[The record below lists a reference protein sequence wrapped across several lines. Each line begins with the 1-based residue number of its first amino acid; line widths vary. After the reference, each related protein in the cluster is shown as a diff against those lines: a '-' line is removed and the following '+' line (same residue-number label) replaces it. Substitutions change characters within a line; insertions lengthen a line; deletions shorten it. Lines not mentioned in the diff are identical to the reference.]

1 MAMMSTVE
9 ARLVMND
16 RISRRAAAFRRTRDA
31 RHREV
36 AEDYVE
42 MIGDLIDEFGEARL
56 TDLAD
61 YMGVAHPTAA
71 KAVQKLQLDGLISS
85 RPYRSM
91 FLTEAGKTLADK
103 SRARHKVVTDFLLA
117 IGVDEETAETDSEG
131 IEHYVSDVTL
141 AALKA
146 FLAARGAAPSTRA
159 N

>member
-1 MAMMSTVE
+1 MMSSVE
-9 ARLVMND
+9 ARLIMND
-16 RISRRAAAFRRTRDA
+16 KFARRAAAFRRTREA

-42 MIGDLIDEFGEARL
+42 MIGDLIEEFGEARL

-71 KAVQKLQLDGLISS
+71 KAVQRLQLDGLIQS

-91 FLTEAGKTLADK
+91 FLTETGKALADK
-103 SRARHKVVTDFLLA
+103 SRARHKVVTDFLLM

-131 IEHYVSDVTL
+131 IEHYVSDITL
-141 AALKA
+141 AALKQLLETRKA
-146 FLAARGAAPSTRA
+146 PTARASD
-159 N
+159 